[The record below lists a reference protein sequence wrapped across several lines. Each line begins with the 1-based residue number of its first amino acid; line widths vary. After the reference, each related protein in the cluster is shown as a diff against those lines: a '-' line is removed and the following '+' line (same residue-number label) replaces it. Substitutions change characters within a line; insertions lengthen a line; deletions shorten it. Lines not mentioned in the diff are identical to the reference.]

1 MFWLVSK
8 KNYVDLTWIAKK
20 VHGLQVNLVLVAVF
34 TAEKSRVGGVPPGY
48 GAYGDEV
55 GANGGDSSDSSEPVN
70 VGRRRKKPRVVR

>member
-1 MFWLVSK
+1 LPLVF
-8 KNYVDLTWIAKK
+8 
-20 VHGLQVNLVLVAVF
+20 AVF
-34 TAEKSRVGGVPPGY
+34 TAEKSRPGGAPSAY